1 MRIKNYFLFI
11 FPFVLLLLASCDPSS
26 TSKEKYYSSTKS
38 TNLQLENVKSV
49 SIGSSK
55 YDVASSY
62 VLINSFFFLIIAAVL
77 LFQEGIIVDEF
88 NWSGDSVTFYLTILL
103 GVLFIASFIFQRK
116 KMREKN

>member
-1 MRIKNYFLFI
+1 LINKFEIIIERNILMLGEPFTLLRPIYYLIAVFLLCN
-11 FPFVLLLLASCDPSS
+11 FVYITFLRN
-26 TSKEKYYSSTKS
+26 K
-38 TNLQLENVKSV
+38 VK
-49 SIGSSK
+49 
-55 YDVASSY
+55 ASSY

-116 KMREKN
+116 KMRDKN